1 MLQPSINLRN
11 MALPKILF
19 CVGAFL
25 LVIIISLQALGGSG
39 DDVNGSTGGLF
50 SSIGALKA
58 SWQGNIQKRLRQ
70 SERLWQESVD
80 KRHEMYRS
88 YADSTKNM

>member
-19 CVGAFL
+19 GLGAFL
-25 LVIIISLQALGGSG
+25 LVLIVSIQVLGGFG
-39 DDVNGSTGGLF
+39 NDIDDNPSSLF

-80 KRHEMYRS
+80 KRHSMYFS
-88 YADSTKNM
+88 YADTAKSM